1 MRVPLAR
8 GASAVQANASGG
20 AYLRDEG
27 GRAVGGGAGAWEVV
41 SELNEGGSG
50 GERQVLVWRID
61 SLGATDRPAVLSGQ
75 YFAWV
80 PSPSLLFALS
90 LSTPR
95 ADART
100 ARSPPDSRKPPAFT
114 VTFSTPST
122 AFSGL
127 RISALKLVGEPY
139 SVYKGVKSGARGVV
153 EVRTG

>member
-1 MRVPLAR
+1 MAYRQLGRDGPA
-8 GASAVQANASGG
+8 GG
-20 AYLRDEG
+20 AV
-27 GRAVGGGAGAWEVV
+27 RAVLCVRP
-41 SELNEGGSG
+41 L
-50 GERQVLVWRID
+50 
-61 SLGATDRPAVLSGQ
+61 SLL
-75 YFAWV
+75 
-80 PSPSLLFALS
+80 PSLVLALS
-90 LSTPR
+90 LSPR